1 MSLEIH
7 VATCVCFKR
16 LKLNE
21 MTFNYIVRFLPSFF
35 NFECAYILADS
46 SKGGQ
51 LIAWKKQFQLL
62 NSWATQHTLT
72 VLLHNQ
78 CTDENMTY
86 TTVYRPSVD
95 VAKPNFIAELYEVAS
110 KIEPSWIIA
119 GDFNLVRWLI
129 DRSRE
134 YRGFGLM
141 DSFNDYI
148 SVAGLNDVPLKK
160 SHLHVVKKDTNTK
173 VLKAGLGIYHY
184 GSSIKIP
191 GYHSRSAR
199 NGCIGSCPVT
209 SIVQQW
215 GNRINLVEV

>member
-1 MSLEIH
+1 
-7 VATCVCFKR
+7 
-16 LKLNE
+16 
-21 MTFNYIVRFLPSFF
+21 
-35 NFECAYILADS
+35 
-46 SKGGQ
+46 
-51 LIAWKKQFQLL
+51 
-62 NSWATQHTLT
+62 
-72 VLLHNQ
+72 
-78 CTDENMTY
+78 MTY

-129 DRSRE
+129 DRSGE

-173 VLKAGLGIYHY
+173 VLKAGSGIYHY

-209 SIVQQW
+209 SIGAIESTWLKFEIFWLKYYMPREMVRSLW
-215 GNRINLVEV
+215 TLRAKKSIIFA